1 MCMPWCLNVL
11 AMMCEC
17 VCCGVHLCMLWC
29 TTVHTVECECVCCD
43 VHLCVLWCASVHT
56 MVCECVSC
64 GVYVEIRVKLW
75 SIRPSTSV
83 TAPYGFR
90 VLNLGLQAQ

>member
-1 MCMPWCLNVL
+1 MPWCVNVL

-75 SIRPSTSV
+75 SVRSSTSV